1 MIPLHIT
8 PARQYLHAS
17 VYKLPQ
23 SKLHTVVYL
32 KVDDILWDPR
42 VHIENKPTHQVAL
55 AVHLTLRNKV
65 RAIVYDS
72 LFHKIEHHSW
82 LYTFAYAHFK

>member
-1 MIPLHIT
+1 MIPLYNT
-8 PARQYLHAS
+8 PARQYLHSS

-32 KVDDILWDPR
+32 KVEDIVWDPR
-42 VHIENKPTHQVAL
+42 VLIENKPTHQVAL

-65 RAIVYDS
+65 RDLVYDS
-72 LFHKIEHHSW
+72 LFYKIEHHSW
-82 LYTFAYAHFK
+82 LHTFAYEHFK